1 MKKIKMSLVAKI
13 QIATMKIFYAED
25 EDYPDWRVVR
35 ANERAIDHYLSLI
48 TDNKEEQIKIL
59 RAIEKENFN
68 TKDRT
73 YKPVCDNLR
82 VLGYEIK
89 EGE

>member
-1 MKKIKMSLVAKI
+1 MKELKMSWIAKI
-13 QIATMKIFYAED
+13 QIATMKIFEAED
-25 EDYPDWRVVR
+25 EDYPDYRRIR
-35 ANERAIDHYLSLI
+35 ANERAIDHYLGLI
-48 TDNKEEQIKIL
+48 TDDTVEQRKIL
-59 RAIEKENFN
+59 EAIEKENFN

-82 VLGYEIK
+82 ELGYTIK

>member
-1 MKKIKMSLVAKI
+1 MREIKMSWVAKI

-25 EDYPDWRVVR
+25 EDYPNYRVIR
-35 ANERAIDHYLSLI
+35 PNERAIDHYLSLI
-48 TDNKEEQIKIL
+48 TDNKEEQEKIL
-59 RAIEKENFN
+59 RAIERENFN

-82 VLGYEIK
+82 ALGYVIK